1 MGELPMTNDATPLVD
16 TNLLIGI
23 DDTDSVE
30 GGGTGSVARNLLA
43 SFDERRIGAALGA
56 TRHQLLLD
64 PSIPYTSENASHCI
78 ALKASHSLEV
88 GAIAE
93 AVAEF
98 VQAEAAPGAS
108 PGIAIV
114 RDASWEDPDITSRLV
129 AFGQSAKT
137 EVLDPETAILLGG
150 DLGIHVSGHGA
161 TNRGVVGAL
170 AGVGLHLSGSDGLFS
185 WMPGL
190 DDVAGQVT
198 YRQLRFQVPIDA
210 ALDSAGREP
219 GLEDVIDVGDW
230 VRPVLRGGRSI
241 LLLDPPV
248 SSTAEA
254 GGFGA
259 RPRTVTKWQVS
270 GRAVV
275 LKR

>member
-1 MGELPMTNDATPLVD
+1 MTNGATPLAD
-16 TNLLIGI
+16 TNLLIGL
-23 DDTDSVE
+23 DDTDIAGSM
-30 GGGTGSVARNLLA
+30 GTGSLARSLLA

-78 ALKASHSLEV
+78 ALKASHRLEV

-93 AVAEF
+93 LVAEF
-98 VQAEAAPGAS
+98 VQAAAAPGSS

-114 RDASWEDPDITSRLV
+114 RDASWEDADVTSRLV
-129 AFGQSAKT
+129 AYGQSAK
-137 EVLDPETAILLGG
+137 EAVLDADAVVALAGELGV
-150 DLGIHVSGHGA
+150 HVSTHGE

-170 AGVGLHLSGSDGLFS
+170 AGVGLHLSGSDGSFS

-190 DDVAGQVT
+190 QDLAGQVT

-210 ALDSAGREP
+210 AVDPTGQEP
-219 GLEDVIDVGDW
+219 GLEDVIDLGSG
-230 VRPVLRGGRSI
+230 VRPVLAGGRSI

-248 SSTAEA
+248 SSTAQA
-254 GGFGA
+254 AGFGA
-259 RPRTVTKWQVS
+259 RPKTVTKWQVS
-270 GRAVV
+270 GRDVV
-275 LKR
+275 EAH